1 MPKGTW
7 HVETG
12 ILRIGQW
19 GYALERDDGGT
30 WQLDAP
36 RSARRYLDRRV
47 TVKGRR
53 SGFDLLDVHRICPGD
68 GLRQWLPPGWS
79 ALFGRF
85 SLG

>member
-12 ILRIGQW
+12 ILRTGRW
-19 GYALERDDGGT
+19 GSALERDDGGT

-36 RSARRYLDRRV
+36 RSVRRYLDRRV
-47 TVKGRR
+47 TVEGRR
-53 SGFDLLDVHRICPGD
+53 SGFDLLDVHCIRPGD
-68 GLRQWLPPGWS
+68 GLRKRPFRGWS